1 MGEYMGKEGKD
12 VTAKTIK
19 VKTGKSGKG
28 KGKKEVE
35 EEVSLD
41 SFFNF
46 FSPPVVSDDPNEE
59 LAKKTKL
66 LWLLISMLDL
76 PSRKRLFNV
85 QFCISPENFLTKMIS
100 KVVQMRT
107 SLKKRIKIRV
117 KNYFLCKLLL
127 N

>member
-1 MGEYMGKEGKD
+1 MG
-12 VTAKTIK
+12 TAKTIK

-59 LAKKTKL
+59 LSEEDKATLAVDFDVGFAIKE
-66 LWLLISMLDL
+66 I
-76 PSRKRLFNV
+76 LFNV

-107 SLKKRIKIRV
+107 SLKKKKIKINRV
-117 KNYFLCKLLL
+117 KNYFLCKLIL